1 MIDPIGIGF
10 LLSSLIFLFS
20 FVMETFLVATW
31 NRRYLLS
38 GIPILVWRVSVQTN
52 PLTPSIQY
60 SLTNRFK
67 SSLAAPL
74 LFKQVSNN
82 TYVFREKFSAF
93 RPLIY
98 TPVMRGIVVL
108 DLERAHVVVK
118 GFPYYSAIMFFI
130 TFAFSA
136 LIDDPIVPIP
146 FIIAIPVLF
155 AVLYIIQTVRF
166 IGVAREAAQLWSTKS
181 LATPVNQTG
190 T

>member
-10 LLSSLIFLFS
+10 LLSSLILLFS

-82 TYVFREKFSAF
+82 AYAFREKFPAF

-98 TPVMRGIVVL
+98 TPVMRGLVVL
-108 DLERAHVVVK
+108 DLEKAYVVVK

-130 TFAFSA
+130 TFVFSA

-146 FIIAIPVLF
+146 FIIAIPVVF
-155 AVLYIIQTVRF
+155 VVLYIIQTVRF
-166 IGVAREAAQLWSTKS
+166 IGVAREAAQLWSTMS
-181 LATPVNQTG
+181 LATPADA
-190 T
+190 